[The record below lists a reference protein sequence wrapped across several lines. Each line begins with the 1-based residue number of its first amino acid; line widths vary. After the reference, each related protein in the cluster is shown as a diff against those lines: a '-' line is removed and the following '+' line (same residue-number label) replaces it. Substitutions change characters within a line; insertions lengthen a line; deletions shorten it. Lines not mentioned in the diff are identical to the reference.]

1 MNTKIS
7 VCIPTYNRKE
17 KLKRAI
23 ESVLKQTYDNYELII
38 SDNCSVD
45 GTEEMMKTDFSAV
58 PNLKYYRN
66 VVNLGMVPNWRNCLD
81 KATGDF
87 YIILDDDNYLIYDD
101 YLSDAS
107 LVINENSNIQI
118 VFGDFL
124 IRFKERDQLVSY
136 RFKSFM
142 QGQKVYKNYFNFR
155 RVPQIFFVLLN
166 RETAIRN
173 DFYIDNLITHDVQ
186 SFLISMLQGDVG
198 YIKRLI
204 GIYDMTGD
212 DNVVLSIQS
221 KWKDYINYHDRILE
235 FGKKNGFKKFFYEK
249 PLKRQLRQS
258 YNSQLTRLTK
268 EEKDWYN
275 MRIRKLYGQ
284 RYFVYL
290 KCVDIL
296 YIIGKRIF
304 K

>member
-1 MNTKIS
+1 MNIKIS
-7 VCIPTYNRKE
+7 VCIPTYNRKG

-23 ESVLKQTYDNYELII
+23 ESVLKQTYNNYELII
-38 SDNCSVD
+38 SDNCSID
-45 GTEEMMKTDFSAV
+45 GTEEMIKTDFLDV
-58 PNLKYYRN
+58 PNMVYYKN
-66 VVNLGMVPNWRNCLD
+66 KVNRGMVPNWRNCIE

-101 YLSDAS
+101 YLLDAS
-107 LVINENSNIQI
+107 LIITQNSNIQL

-124 IRFKERDQLVSY
+124 IRFKEKDQMESY
-136 RFKSFM
+136 RFNSYVK
-142 QGQKVYKNYFNFR
+142 GQDVYNNYFNFKE
-155 RVPQIFFVLLN
+155 VSQIFFVLLN
-166 RETAIRN
+166 RETAIKN

-221 KWKDYINYHDRILE
+221 KWKDYINYHDRILA
-235 FGKKNGFKKFFYEK
+235 FGNKNGLKKSFYVK

-258 YNSQLTRLTK
+258 YNSQLTRLNK

-275 MRIRKLYGQ
+275 NRIRKLYGQ
-284 RYFVYL
+284 KYFVYL

-296 YIIGKRIF
+296 YSIGKLIL